1 MKNKRLD
8 YLIEYLISEDSGY
21 LDIEI
26 PDNIEEK
33 KKLLRSL
40 MNVRLPKP
48 ISKEFLT
55 IQDEYLQEELRAK
68 DITSI
73 NDLIPIREQ
82 LYLWKG
88 DITKL
93 DVDVIVNAANS
104 ALLGCFVP
112 LHDCIDNVIHSN
124 AGIQLRLECQK
135 IMEKQKSPEK
145 PGLAKITNAYN
156 LPSKYVIHTVG
167 PIINGPLSEDDR
179 MLLSSCYRSCL
190 ELADDKKLNSIAFCC
205 ISTGVYN
212 FPNEIAARIAVDT
225 VVNYLQETN
234 SKIEVVFN
242 VFKEKDYQI
251 YRELL
256 G

>member
-112 LHDCIDNVIHSN
+112 LH
-124 AGIQLRLECQK
+124 
-135 IMEKQKSPEK
+135 
-145 PGLAKITNAYN
+145 
-156 LPSKYVIHTVG
+156 
-167 PIINGPLSEDDR
+167 
-179 MLLSSCYRSCL
+179 
-190 ELADDKKLNSIAFCC
+190 
-205 ISTGVYN
+205 
-212 FPNEIAARIAVDT
+212 EIGRAHV
-225 VVNYLQETN
+225 
-234 SKIEVVFN
+234 
-242 VFKEKDYQI
+242 
-251 YRELL
+251 
-256 G
+256 